1 MILGWIIVIVA
12 VFLLLRWAAS
22 RWQLGKTGSE
32 SALDVLEK
40 KYENGEI
47 SKEEYD
53 RIRSSLRR
61 KS

>member
-12 VFLLLRWAAS
+12 AFLFLRWVS
-22 RWQLGKTGSE
+22 SKLQLGKAGSAV
-32 SALDVLEK
+32 ALEALQR
-40 KYENGEI
+40 KYDRGEI

-53 RIRSSLRR
+53 RIRENLQR

>member
-12 VFLLLRWAAS
+12 AFLFLRWLAS
-22 RWQLGKTGSE
+22 RWQPGKAGVE
-32 SALDVLEK
+32 SALEVLEK
-40 KYENGEI
+40 KYARGEI

-53 RIRSSLRR
+53 RIRNSLER

>member
-12 VFLLLRWAAS
+12 AFVLLRWLAS
-22 RWQLGKTGSE
+22 KWQLGKAGSE
-32 SALDVLEK
+32 SALDALEE
-40 KYENGEI
+40 KYERGEI

-53 RIRSSLRR
+53 RIRSNLER